1 MYALYALVF
10 PFAALMLALLAAYF
24 FPFPLPE
31 FLTPK
36 DKRLFFMYQFV
47 DYLLS
52 LFMLFF
58 CILLLR
64 RTVKRSFS
72 FLLQLPVPLTK
83 WVRWRHLV
91 PIALSSAVVVYLL
104 HEMFFHTFI
113 GVGVTIWFEWFSRK
127 SVRLLHDKSVQKK

>member
-10 PFAALMLALLAAYF
+10 PFAALILALLASYF

-64 RTVKRSFS
+64 RVVKRSLS
-72 FLLQLPVPLTK
+72 FLVQLPVPLTK

-91 PIALSSAVVVYLL
+91 PIVLSSAVVVYLL
-104 HEMFFHTFI
+104 QEMFVHTFI